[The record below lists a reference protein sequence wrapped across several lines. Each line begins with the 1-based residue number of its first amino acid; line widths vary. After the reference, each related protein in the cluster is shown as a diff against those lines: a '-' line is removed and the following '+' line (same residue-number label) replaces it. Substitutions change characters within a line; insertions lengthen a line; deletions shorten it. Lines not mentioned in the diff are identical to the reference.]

1 MTSGMIEDYGINR
14 KTFTDNIDS
23 LVEENLVWRLAEKH
37 GKQNW
42 RYYKTT
48 ILGKVLFLK
57 PTTVVREEDGKM
69 TIVDIPSV
77 ATYFGETDD
86 GEKYRMATL
95 AFFYN
100 YLERLK
106 KFDLHEAQIQDTGVV
121 WDLEIP
127 SNVLYDQLPDAMFD
141 AFSFID
147 ITKLDKNRE
156 LTTFWGHEGH
166 YQDPEY
172 GVSIMVPILPEA
184 GFTPMSTIE
193 PMTEMEMRYQREE
206 REEKFPE
213 PGPLGEKGWFVNI
226 SAYFR
231 LDEWNPKTGE
241 CEEEMVIK
249 TRTKMFDF
257 IEDVLTFN
265 FLVNLKTITGN
276 LKAASPATK
285 KLFKDP
291 DLNKFYNNMLNE
303 LVERSGSL
311 DSYLKKY
318 KI

>member
-1 MTSGMIEDYGINR
+1 MRRPVSTLSPDDLQEWLYSVGELNYRSQQIIKWVHQGQAAGWNQMSNLPASLQ
-14 KTFTDNIDS
+14 KLLNID
-23 LVEENLVWRLAEKH
+23 
-37 GKQNW
+37 
-42 RYYKTT
+42 
-48 ILGKVLFLK
+48 
-57 PTTVVREEDGKM
+57 
-69 TIVDIPSV
+69 
-77 ATYFGETDD
+77 
-86 GEKYRMATL
+86 
-95 AFFYN
+95 
-100 YLERLK
+100 
-106 KFDLHEAQIQDTGVV
+106 
-121 WDLEIP
+121 
-127 SNVLYDQLPDAMFD
+127 
-141 AFSFID
+141 FID
-147 ITKLDKNRE
+147 ITKLENRE
-156 LTTFWGHEGH
+156 LNTFWGHEVH
-166 YQDPEY
+166 YPDPEY

-184 GFTPMSTIE
+184 GFTPKSTIQ
-193 PMTEMEMRYQREE
+193 PMTEMEMRYQREK

-241 CEEEMVIK
+241 YEEEMVIK
-249 TRTKMFDF
+249 TRRKMFDF

-265 FLVNLKTITGN
+265 FLVNLKIITGN

-318 KI
+318 KIANR